1 MVFAQSD
8 FFKLDRKLT
17 EYSAEK
23 AVELFNDLLC
33 CEALRIGIPLTNINC
48 PQGQNITCSDG
59 GIDAIVESP
68 QGKTGDIIIDKLTC
82 YQIKTDKK
90 IPWYESTIVKELF
103 NCSIKK
109 LSCCKS
115 EKECR
120 DLLKLAI
127 RNVLEND
134 GTYVFV
140 SFKHCLIDI

>member
-8 FFKLDRKLT
+8 FFKLDRTLT

-59 GIDAIVESP
+59 GIDAMVESP

-82 YQIKTDKK
+82 YQIKTDNKR
-90 IPWYESTIVKELF
+90 PWYESTIVKELF
-103 NCSIKK
+103 NCSKKRTVLLQNRRRIQEFIKTCNK
-109 LSCCKS
+109 KGFR
-115 EKECR
+115 K
-120 DLLKLAI
+120 
-127 RNVLEND
+127 
-134 GTYVFV
+134 
-140 SFKHCLIDI
+140 